1 MMDTDKLVE
10 RLENFLPNALSC
22 YRHKN
27 VEVNELDCRLDR
39 TEMNLL
45 ASNMALRVAPTV
57 FILQHG
63 LTPYVLLSPQSRLH
77 FFKQDGIVMPSN
89 GQRNET

>member
-1 MMDTDKLVE
+1 MDTDTLVE
-10 RLENFLPNALSC
+10 RLDNFLPNALSC

-27 VEVNELDCRLDR
+27 VEVNELDCRLYR

-45 ASNMALRVAPTV
+45 ASNMAFRVAPMV
-57 FILQHG
+57 FILQHD
-63 LTPYVLLSPQSRLH
+63 LTPYVLLSPKSQLH
-77 FFKQDGIVMPSN
+77 FFIQAGLVMPSN